1 MLYWLLW
8 LGFIAYA
15 TFLAPPDRPE
25 TLTLIQ
31 NLASG
36 KWDGINPLVI
46 ALFNLMGIW
55 PLVYS
60 AVLYA
65 DGRGQ
70 KVRAFPF
77 AAGSFAVGAFALLP
91 YLALRRPNSTFV
103 GEPSW
108 LIRVMDSVWTGRVL
122 LLGAIALL
130 AYGFTQGNWAD
141 FVQQWQTSKFIHVM
155 SLDFVALS
163 ALFPALLQDD
173 LARRGLVGS
182 HWFWAIA
189 LVPLLGP
196 LVYLSVRPPLAHA
209 TKFATSEAVPEVSL
223 EG

>member
-8 LGFIAYA
+8 IGFIAYA

-31 NLASG
+31 NLSTG
-36 KWDGINPLVI
+36 NWDGINPLVI

-55 PLVYS
+55 PMIYS

-91 YLALRRPNSTFV
+91 YLALRKPNPGFI
-103 GEPSW
+103 GEKSW
-108 LIRVMDSVWTGRVL
+108 LIHILDSVWTGRVL
-122 LLGAIALL
+122 LGGAIALL
-130 AYGFTQGNWAD
+130 VYALTQGDWAD

-163 ALFPALLQDD
+163 VLFPVLLRDD
-173 LARRGLVGS
+173 LARRGMGDR
-182 HWFWAIA
+182 WFWAIA

-196 LVYLSVRPPLAHA
+196 LVYLSVRPPLAGDRKSA
-209 TKFATSEAVPEVSL
+209 TVKVAPDLSPQ
-223 EG
+223 G